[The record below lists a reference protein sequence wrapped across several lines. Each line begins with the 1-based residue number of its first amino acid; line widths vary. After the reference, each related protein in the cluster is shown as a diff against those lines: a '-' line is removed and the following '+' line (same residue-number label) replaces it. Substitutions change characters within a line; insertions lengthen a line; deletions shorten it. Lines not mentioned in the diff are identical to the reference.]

1 MELREAQEI
10 VLCLPR
16 ERTLFRYF
24 KDRYALYLL
33 GRAAGTGAHVRELK
47 ASRYAPLLRRTPV
60 RELAA
65 RTPDGILSRDLLESV
80 WPAQPEAY
88 RLRLGIWGAEEEWH
102 YAQISR
108 PGVSL
113 VLRLDFSSR
122 HDRAYRRYV
131 KARPDVTFADW
142 GHPASRRGITLAW
155 ARLDVD
161 LARGEALI
169 EEVQNDWL
177 REVQWFER
185 CVACSRNREQ
195 FVRRWLADETV
206 KLHQVERYI
215 DLCVRPHLALW
226 DEAMLTAT
234 LWFLWEELG
243 VRRVVLHDYQTGL
256 RLKRMQSCPGPASLY
271 RRLVRRF
278 CFERTTHGPDFI
290 EHSRDRRVR
299 AALRGFD
306 ARWWELCL

>member
-16 ERTLFRYF
+16 GRTLFRYF

-131 KARPDVTFADW
+131 KARPDVTFAGW
-142 GHPASRRGITLAW
+142 GHPRQRSVGGRRLPCRCWYGRTGCSGQSRAPQLAMRQW
-155 ARLDVD
+155 GQGSVSPPWQSQHFALTAQPLPRRCEVD
-161 LARGEALI
+161 YMFAEGNLGGPAH
-169 EEVQNDWL
+169 
-177 REVQWFER
+177 F
-185 CVACSRNREQ
+185 
-195 FVRRWLADETV
+195 LADGGDHGLNHV
-206 KLHQVERYI
+206 QHVVVVGVGLV
-215 DLCVRPHLALW
+215 
-226 DEAMLTAT
+226 T
-234 LWFLWEELG
+234 LQQSELG
-243 VRRVVLHDYQTGL
+243 IVVLVYPLVSKYPAQFIHFVEAPDN
-256 RLKRMQSCPGPASLY
+256 QSLQVQFG
-271 RRLVRRF
+271 
-278 CFERTTHGPDFI
+278 
-290 EHSRDRRVR
+290 RDP
-299 AALRGFD
+299 
-306 ARWWELCL
+306 